1 MVKKSKLKSDRA
13 MQNHAY
19 KCHISVCEG
28 GKEWGQRSIIEVHKK
43 RSKEQ
48 CMYQRLGMWHS
59 LFWIIIF

>member
-28 GKEWGQRSIIEVHKK
+28 GKELGQRSIIEVHKK
-43 RSKEQ
+43 EVRNNV
-48 CMYQRLGMWHS
+48 CIRG
-59 LFWIIIF
+59 